1 MGAMN
6 TTGGDL
12 SWARSLFE
20 QTGQVVYTVGR
31 EGAPALTCQ
40 ARPQEG
46 EIFGEFPVRK
56 ELKNYTKY
64 PVLIPSPT
72 AAYNCHYTAEH
83 LATAAE
89 RAAPADL
96 SYAAG
101 LLDDLSSPAV
111 KGFCVLLMEYLV
123 DASGVQRGDGTGTG
137 GPERTILFGMQRP
150 PLNGQ
155 KNILR
160 CNAKTMLDE
169 LAPTLLPFWCT
180 NAADSML
187 VSCDPE
193 NKALQAQ
200 LQAHNISFEVQTD
213 AQLDETAA
221 DAYNVVTPDALA
233 DNNNTGSL
241 EKFPMVGQFVSL
253 YMPMGHIKST
263 TLHDDDFVQF
273 FSASDKWLTIRK

>member
-1 MGAMN
+1 MGKPERTCGSVPSDSPHPQFPAGAITLHLQSTRNALEGSPSPMASSCGLIPSHIWIRSIHRAG
-6 TTGGDL
+6 TMIQSRRL
-12 SWARSLFE
+12 S
-20 QTGQVVYTVGR
+20 
-31 EGAPALTCQ
+31 

-160 CNAKTMLDE
+160 CNAQTKLCKHSCKPTTSVSRCRQMLNSMKP
-169 LAPTLLPFWCT
+169 LRTL
-180 NAADSML
+180 
-187 VSCDPE
+187 
-193 NKALQAQ
+193 
-200 LQAHNISFEVQTD
+200 
-213 AQLDETAA
+213 
-221 DAYNVVTPDALA
+221 
-233 DNNNTGSL
+233 
-241 EKFPMVGQFVSL
+241 
-253 YMPMGHIKST
+253 T
-263 TLHDDDFVQF
+263 T
-273 FSASDKWLTIRK
+273 W